1 MTCFLQNNLFSSIR
15 THRLREYLQI
25 LLSVL
30 KHLEGVKYYLSQKSP
45 VLHFFFLL
53 ENNAKWEL
61 SSPHHLSF
69 SALTI
74 VLHIAP
80 LLSLTYATVQYS
92 LQNMWLVYVV
102 SESCCHLS
110 FYRVKILELIHYLL
124 NWTFC
129 HYFNLDDIGFYCYC
143 FGTF

>member
-1 MTCFLQNNLFSSIR
+1 MVIFICYRLVGLITCFIQNNLFSSIH

-30 KHLEGVKYYLSQKSP
+30 KHLEGVKYYLSQKSA

-92 LQNMWLVYVV
+92 LHNMWLIYLVSEYVV
-102 SESCCHLS
+102 IYP
-110 FYRVKILELIHYLL
+110 FYRVKVL
-124 NWTFC
+124 
-129 HYFNLDDIGFYCYC
+129 
-143 FGTF
+143 